1 MFYQPSSACRYYF
14 LSCRMNLFFR
24 ESGEG
29 EPLVILHGLFG
40 SSDNWYTLAKTFS
53 TQYKVYLVDQRNHG
67 QSPHSDE
74 FNYKLL
80 AEDLEEFLGSH
91 DIVNPIVIGHSMGGK
106 TAMNLAVKQ
115 PDMIDK
121 LIVVDIVPKS
131 YPVHHDHI
139 LDGLN
144 AIDLKSLS
152 SRTAADQILSTFI
165 PEIDV
170 RQFLLKN
177 LSRSSEGGFEWKINL
192 KAIDKHIEE
201 IGEGMQYEGKFENP
215 TLFIKGARSNYY
227 ADGDEELIAS
237 IFPNVKF
244 STLDTGHWVQA
255 EKPAEFS
262 DTVVRFL
269 TNK

>member
-1 MFYQPSSACRYYF
+1 MNQLAAYYF
-14 LSCRMNLFFR
+14 LSCCMNLFFR

-29 EPLVILHGLFG
+29 KPLVILHGLFG

-53 TQYKVYLVDQRNHG
+53 QQYKVYLVDQRNHG

-80 AEDLEEFLGSH
+80 AEDLEEFLVSH
-91 DIVNPIVIGHSMGGK
+91 AVADPIVIGHSMGGK
-106 TAMNLAVKQ
+106 TAMNLAVKR
-115 PDMIDK
+115 PDMIDT

-144 AIDLKSLS
+144 AVDLKKLA
-152 SRTAADQILSTFI
+152 SRTEADQILSKFI

-177 LSRSSEGGFEWKINL
+177 LSRSSAGGFEWKINL
-192 KAIDKHIEE
+192 AAIDTHLEE
-201 IGEGMQYEGKFENP
+201 IGAGMQYPGQFEKP

-227 ADGDEELIAS
+227 SEGDEALISS

-244 STLDTGHWVQA
+244 SVLDTGHWVQA
-255 EKPAEFS
+255 EKPVEFS
-262 DTVVRFL
+262 NAVIQFL
-269 TNK
+269 ANK